1 MSASMALG
9 APDLFVL
16 LERDFR
22 RRSRSCPRCTFSL
35 PFRTSGGCPHG
46 ANWSVISSG
55 CSPVCESILEDVVA
69 SFQRSYRL
77 R

>member
-1 MSASMALG
+1 MSASMAVD
-9 APDLFVL
+9 ATDLFVL

-22 RRSRSCPRCTFSL
+22 RRTRSCPRCTFSV
-35 PFRTSGGCPHG
+35 PFRTDGDCTHG

-69 SFQRSYRL
+69 QFQRSYRL